1 MSQRRRHGSRSARE
15 FRHEN
20 RLIAMRLKSILQIL
34 LLSASWGVS
43 FLMMRIA
50 VVDYPPLWISMLRC
64 ALGAVLMWLVLLL
77 GSHRLPPRR
86 LFNWLL
92 LVAFLN
98 NAVPFSLFAWGERW
112 VPSNTASVL
121 NATVPIWTLLLSM
134 SIDRKMPRGLTRVG
148 VALAFLGV
156 LVVVLTHAP
165 MAGEDTNEQGLLW
178 GTVAI
183 AVAALSY
190 AVASLLAKAK
200 LRGLDPIG
208 LATTQLT
215 WAALLLLPVTLSG
228 APPPEWL
235 APAPLGA
242 IAVLGFVGSGVAY
255 LLYYKLLAEVSATQ
269 VVAVTY
275 LLPVWG
281 VFWGLLAGESIG
293 IATYAGV
300 AITLGGLVLLN
311 LPARRLDRAG

>member
-1 MSQRRRHGSRSARE
+1 MKP
-15 FRHEN
+15 
-20 RLIAMRLKSILQIL
+20 KSILQIV
-34 LLSASWGVS
+34 LLSAAWGVS

-77 GSHRLPPRR
+77 GGKTLPPRR
-86 LFNWLL
+86 LLHWLL
-92 LVAFLN
+92 LVALLN
-98 NAVPFSLFAWGERW
+98 NAVPFTLFAWGERW
-112 VPSNTASVL
+112 IPSNTASVL

-134 SIDRKMPRGLTRVG
+134 SVDRKMPRWVTSVG
-148 VALAFLGV
+148 VVLAFFGV
-156 LVVVLTHAP
+156 LVVVVTHTSLGEAR
-165 MAGEDTNEQGLLW
+165 AGGTGGLA

-183 AVAALSY
+183 AAAAFSY

-215 WAALLLLPVTLSG
+215 LAALMLLPVTLSG
-228 APPPEWL
+228 AWPTDFL
-235 APAPLGA
+235 ALRALGSV
-242 IAVLGFVGSGVAY
+242 AVLGFIGSGVAY
-255 LLYYKLLAEVSATQ
+255 LLYYRLLAEVSTTQ

-281 VFWGLLAGESIG
+281 VFWGLVAGEEIG
-293 IATYAGV
+293 VATYGGV
-300 AITLGGLVLLN
+300 AVTLGGLILLN
-311 LPARRLDRAG
+311 LPAPRTPARRSV

>member
-1 MSQRRRHGSRSARE
+1 MKP
-15 FRHEN
+15 
-20 RLIAMRLKSILQIL
+20 KSILQIV
-34 LLSASWGVS
+34 LLSAAWGVS

-77 GSHRLPPRR
+77 GGKTLPPRR
-86 LFNWLL
+86 LLHWLL
-92 LVAFLN
+92 LVALLN
-98 NAVPFSLFAWGERW
+98 NAVPFTLFAWGERW

-134 SIDRKMPRGLTRVG
+134 SVDRKMPRWVTSVG
-148 VALAFLGV
+148 VVLAFFGV
-156 LVVVLTHAP
+156 LVVVVTHTSLGEAR
-165 MAGEDTNEQGLLW
+165 AGGTGGLA

-183 AVAALSY
+183 AAAALSY

-215 WAALLLLPVTLSG
+215 LAALMLLPVALSG
-228 APPPEWL
+228 AWPTDFL
-235 APAPLGA
+235 ALRAVGS
-242 IAVLGFVGSGVAY
+242 IAVLGFIGSGVAY
-255 LLYYKLLAEVSATQ
+255 LLYYKLLAEVSTTQ

-281 VFWGLLAGESIG
+281 VFWGLVAGEEIG
-293 IATYAGV
+293 VATYGGV
-300 AITLGGLVLLN
+300 AVTLGGLILLN
-311 LPARRLDRAG
+311 LPARRTPARRTV

>member
-1 MSQRRRHGSRSARE
+1 
-15 FRHEN
+15 
-20 RLIAMRLKSILQIL
+20 MRLKSILQIA
-34 LLSASWGVS
+34 LLSAAWGIS

-64 ALGAVLMWLVLLL
+64 ALGAGLMWLVLLA
-77 GSHRLPPRR
+77 GGHKLPPLR
-86 LFNWLL
+86 LCHWLL
-92 LVAFLN
+92 LVALLN

-112 VPSNTASVL
+112 VPSNTAAVL

-134 SIDRKMPRGLTRVG
+134 SIDRKMPRWLTGVG
-148 VALAFLGV
+148 VLLAFFGV
-156 LVVVLTHAP
+156 LVVVATHVP
-165 MAGEDTNEQGLLW
+165 VEGEEPGDKGLLW

-190 AVASLLAKAK
+190 AVASVLAKAK

-215 WAALLLLPVTLSG
+215 LAALLLLPVTLSG
-228 APPPEWL
+228 AWPAAFL
-235 APAPLGA
+235 APAPMA
-242 IAVLGFVGSGVAY
+242 AVAVLGFIGSGIAY

-281 VFWGLLAGESIG
+281 VFWGLVAGEYIG

-311 LPARRLDRAG
+311 LPARPSASAALS

>member
-1 MSQRRRHGSRSARE
+1 MKP
-15 FRHEN
+15 
-20 RLIAMRLKSILQIL
+20 KSILQIV
-34 LLSASWGVS
+34 LLSAAWGVS

-77 GSHRLPPRR
+77 GGKTLPPRR
-86 LFNWLL
+86 LLHWLL
-92 LVAFLN
+92 LVALLN
-98 NAVPFSLFAWGERW
+98 NAVPFTLFAWGERW

-134 SIDRKMPRGLTRVG
+134 SVDRKMPRWVTSVG
-148 VALAFLGV
+148 VVLAFFGV
-156 LVVVLTHAP
+156 LVVVVTHTSLGEAR
-165 MAGEDTNEQGLLW
+165 AGGTGGLA

-183 AVAALSY
+183 AAAALSY

-215 WAALLLLPVTLSG
+215 LAALMLLPVALSG
-228 APPPEWL
+228 AWPTDFL
-235 APAPLGA
+235 ALPAVGS
-242 IAVLGFVGSGVAY
+242 IAVLGFIGSGVAY
-255 LLYYKLLAEVSATQ
+255 LLYYKLLAEVSTTQ

-281 VFWGLLAGESIG
+281 VFWGLVAGEEIG
-293 IATYAGV
+293 VATYGGV
-300 AITLGGLVLLN
+300 AVTLGGLILLN
-311 LPARRLDRAG
+311 LPARRTPARRTV

>member
-1 MSQRRRHGSRSARE
+1 
-15 FRHEN
+15 
-20 RLIAMRLKSILQIL
+20 MRLKSIVQIL
-34 LLSASWGVS
+34 LLSAAWGVS

-77 GSHRLPPRR
+77 GGHQLPPRR
-86 LFNWLL
+86 LLHWLL
-92 LVAFLN
+92 LVACLN
-98 NAVPFSLFAWGERW
+98 NAIPFSLFAWGERW
-112 VPSNTASVL
+112 VPSNTAAVL
-121 NATVPIWTLLLSM
+121 NATVPIWTLLMSM
-134 SIDRKMPRGLTRVG
+134 VVDRKMPRWLISLG
-148 VALAFLGV
+148 VILAFLGV
-156 LVVVLTHAP
+156 LIVVLTHASVVGKD
-165 MAGEDTNEQGLLW
+165 AGEQGLLW
-178 GTVAI
+178 GTAAI
-183 AVAALSY
+183 AVAAVSY

-215 WAALLLLPVTLSG
+215 LATVLLLPVTLSG
-228 APPPEWL
+228 ARPPEF
-235 APAPLGA
+235 AAAGPLGA

-281 VFWGLLAGESIG
+281 VFWGLVAGEYIG

-300 AITLGGLVLLN
+300 AITLGGLILLN
-311 LPARRLDRAG
+311 LPERRTVRAG